1 MVEYV
6 NYIISSQKKS
16 VRRQERASQLSPGRQ
31 GHAHEGQQHGTQ
43 HNSSRKSARH
53 YLLIL
58 LTTQSLHSVTYSHTH
73 CSSTETAT
81 KSELNRTSV

>member
-31 GHAHEGQQHGTQ
+31 GHAHEGQQDGTQ

-53 YLLIL
+53 YLLINITNHTVTPLSYL
-58 LTTQSLHSVTYSHTH
+58 LTHT
-73 CSSTETAT
+73 
-81 KSELNRTSV
+81 LQ